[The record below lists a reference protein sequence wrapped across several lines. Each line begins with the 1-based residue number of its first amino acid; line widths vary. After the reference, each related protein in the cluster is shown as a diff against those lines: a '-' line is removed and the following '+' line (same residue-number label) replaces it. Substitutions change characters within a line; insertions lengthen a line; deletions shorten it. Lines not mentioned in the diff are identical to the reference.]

1 MVKPKK
7 ILLVEDNSDD
17 ALLTHRALQKTEI
30 SVLIDIAKDGAEA
43 IEYLYHICYSS
54 LTVPDLIILD
64 LNLPKVDGFEV
75 LKKIR
80 SEIKTKAVPVIILTS
95 SREKKDIRLA
105 AEYGANSYIQKP
117 VDFVK
122 FKEVADLIGKYWL
135 GVNESV

>member
-17 ALLTHRALQKTEI
+17 ALLTQRALQKTDYH
-30 SVLIDIAKDGAEA
+30 VLIDIAEDGVEA
-43 IEYLYHICYSS
+43 IEYLYHIYYSG

-64 LNLPKVDGFEV
+64 LNLPKADGFEV

-80 SEIKTKAVPVIILTS
+80 SEKKTKAVPVIILTS
-95 SREKKDIRLA
+95 SREEKDIRLA

-117 VDFVK
+117 IDFVK
-122 FKEVADLIGKYWL
+122 FKEVADLISKYWL